1 MKPSIIKL
9 ITTALSEKEYKIH
22 KGKTIGTGKLTM
34 SSLTKTALPSDLS
47 LPTTKQSNH

>member
-22 KGKTIGTGKLTM
+22 KGKNNWDGKVNYVITH
-34 SSLTKTALPSDLS
+34 K
-47 LPTTKQSNH
+47 KQSNH